1 MERFFSLLSLLA
13 FLLSA
18 FPAWAQFAGGS
29 GTAND
34 PYLVADAIQLSSV
47 RYYPTCHYLQIADID
62 LNVYP
67 YNQGIGWQSMTFS
80 GVYDGGNYQIA
91 NMMINRPGGSY
102 YNGLFNGALEL
113 KNINLNDYSITGG
126 SVIGGLAASLSNAAV
141 TNCSVSGTISG
152 DPDIN
157 AIAGGLLGMASG
169 SVNLSNCQAN
179 VNIVNTYK
187 TGGLVGDFLS
197 DTAVSSLINCSVSG
211 SVTGNPAAG
220 LCISISNGQITQC
233 STTCQV
239 SSNGHAGG
247 LLVNVDNAIVSNCHT
262 TGSVS
267 CLGAE
272 GMAGGLITFSSDSQI
287 TGCYASGHVQGSEAS
302 GSYSGGLVA
311 ACGASGTGQLS
322 MLINRCYATG
332 NVVGYTAGG
341 LIGNLSPSYGTATV
355 SNCYAR
361 GNVEGES
368 NTGGFIG
375 EVLTF
380 GQPNEMAYLQN
391 CYCTGDATSAMP
403 WGSGGFGGWYY
414 GEATLTGCYWNTDN
428 TANTNDFY
436 DLDLPG
442 VIGVTTV
449 QMKYPQS
456 VSTFAAWD
464 FQDIWTHDTDHTH
477 NNGYPYL
484 ETEAPGTVAA
494 VGFNPPGGSYNQ
506 PFYLTMACPTTYS
519 HIYYTLDGSE
529 PSESSM
535 EFVAEIVVAHNTT
548 VKARAYRNGWE
559 PSEICTAIYTFPSTA
574 EDELLPSSNLCLAA
588 YPNPFSKQLS
598 LECTLPKSSDARLQI
613 YNLKGQLV
621 RELNWKNLSSGLQS
635 FQWDGIFDNGKRASS
650 GMYLCKLK
658 AAEQSAMCKV
668 LLIK

>member
-1 MERFFSLLSLLA
+1 MKRFFIFLTCFACLLSVSPL
-13 FLLSA
+13 
-18 FPAWAQFAGGS
+18 WAQFAGGS

-47 RYYPTCHYLQIADID
+47 RYYPTCHFLQIADID

-80 GVYDGGNYQIA
+80 GVYNGGNYQIA
-91 NMMINRPGGSY
+91 NMMINRTGSTY
-102 YNGLFNGALEL
+102 HNGLFAGAQEL
-113 KNINLNDYSITGG
+113 KNINLTNFNITGG
-126 SVIGGLAASLSNAAV
+126 ARIGGLVAGLSSGTV
-141 TNCSVSGTISG
+141 TNCSVSGTITG
-152 DPDIN
+152 DTN
-157 AIAGGLLGMASG
+157 FNGVVGGLIGIVSG
-169 SVNLSNCQAN
+169 SATISNCQTN
-179 VNIVNTYK
+179 VNIVNSST

-197 DTAVSSLINCSVSG
+197 ETAESSLLNCSVSG
-211 SVTGNPAAG
+211 SITGNPAAG
-220 LCISISNGQITQC
+220 LCVSLGCGQITQC

-239 SSNGHAGG
+239 YSHSNAGG
-247 LLVNVDNAIVSNCHT
+247 LLVSVDNSVVSNCHA

-272 GMAGGLITFSSDSQI
+272 GMAGGLIAFASDSQI
-287 TGCYASGHVQGSEAS
+287 TGCFASGNVQGSEAS
-302 GSYSGGLVA
+302 SAYSGGLLA
-311 ACGASGTGQLS
+311 ACGASGTGLHS
-322 MLINRCYATG
+322 MTINRCYAKG
-332 NVVGYTAGG
+332 NVAGYTVGG
-341 LIGNLSPSYGTATV
+341 LIGNISPSYGSVTV

-368 NTGGFIG
+368 NTGGFVG

-414 GEATLTGCYWNTDN
+414 GEATITSCFWNN
-428 TANTNDFY
+428 ENNHNSNDFY

-442 VIGVTTV
+442 VIGVITV

-464 FQDIWTHDTDHTH
+464 FQDIWSHDIDHTH

-484 ETEAPGTVAA
+484 ETDTPGTVAA
-494 VGFNPPGGSYNQ
+494 VSFNPPAGSYNQ
-506 PFYLTMACPTTYS
+506 PFYLTMACPTSYS

-529 PSESSM
+529 PSEASM
-535 EFVAEIVVAHNTT
+535 EFVAELVIAHNTT
-548 VKARAYRNGWE
+548 VKARAYRNNWE
-559 PSEICTAIYTFPSTA
+559 PSEICTAVYSFPGAA
-574 EDELLPSSNLCLAA
+574 EDELLPSSNLCLSA
-588 YPNPFSKQLS
+588 YPNPFSNQLS
-598 LECTLPKSSDARLQI
+598 LECTLPKSSDASLQI

-621 RELNWKNLSSGLQS
+621 RELNWKNLSSGHQS
-635 FQWDGIFDNGKRASS
+635 FRWDGCDETGKQLPA
-650 GMYLCKLK
+650 GIYLAKMTQGSRILLK
-658 AAEQSAMCKV
+658 KMCKM
-668 LLIK
+668 